1 MPTETPSNPSAQD
14 EKQHEA
20 PAIEEICEDETKMSV
35 NHSEPRESEASPI
48 PTIPGEAD
56 AREDLIEEGDGR
68 PKEAT
73 ITDEDSDDVLDSSP
87 GRSSTTLNFNID
99 GKDFQMIFIY
109 SFFFVRSK
117 PRW

>member
-20 PAIEEICEDETKMSV
+20 PAIEEVCEDKAKMSV
-35 NHSEPRESEASPI
+35 HHSEPRESETSPI

-68 PKEAT
+68 PKEAP
-73 ITDEDSDDVLDSSP
+73 IADVDSGDVLGS
-87 GRSSTTLNFNID
+87 GLGKSSTNLDVNID

-109 SFFFVRSK
+109 SFFL
-117 PRW
+117 